1 MHSRLFHLFLCIT
14 LRSQSWSVITRRSQH
29 STKQK
34 RLFAPNAIL
43 YLLMGIKDVDR
54 GIDLTHW
61 NDPVGILPMTSL
73 YVMLFYQVLNRELIF
88 LFANSAIIVAI
99 TVSPFDPLQPRKKTL
114 ARNTFVFIVFLPNR
128 LVDPSI
134 TIHPLSYFHFAY
146 DFPAQY
152 LILNNNQKLI
162 NETIGRLFKINASTL
177 SFTHRTELEQ
187 ALWLL
192 TFSVAMHDSNLRPS
206 VDWFIYSLILKPLS
220 ITTADESRVSED
232 TFRFVNDLLPLLEI
246 QSKAPVVIVRN
257 PIKST
262 FCSKFAVLFVLF
274 PIYRWH
280 SRCPLLITRCS
291 QTGFFCE
298 CSD

>member
-1 MHSRLFHLFLCIT
+1 
-14 LRSQSWSVITRRSQH
+14 
-29 STKQK
+29 
-34 RLFAPNAIL
+34 
-43 YLLMGIKDVDR
+43 
-54 GIDLTHW
+54 
-61 NDPVGILPMTSL
+61 
-73 YVMLFYQVLNRELIF
+73 MLFYQVLNRELIF

-206 VDWFIYSLILKPLS
+206 VDSFVHSFIYTATFYHHGRRKSYFGRYIS
-220 ITTADESRVSED
+220 ICQRITSA
-232 TFRFVNDLLPLLEI
+232 
-246 QSKAPVVIVRN
+246 VRN
-257 PIKST
+257 PIEGFGCHRAKPRQSN
-262 FCSKFAVLFVLF
+262 VLFEIRRSICCV
-274 PIYRWH
+274 
-280 SRCPLLITRCS
+280 CAT
-291 QTGFFCE
+291 
-298 CSD
+298 

>member
-1 MHSRLFHLFLCIT
+1 MR
-14 LRSQSWSVITRRSQH
+14 
-29 STKQK
+29 
-34 RLFAPNAIL
+34 
-43 YLLMGIKDVDR
+43 
-54 GIDLTHW
+54 
-61 NDPVGILPMTSL
+61 SL
-73 YVMLFYQVLNRELIF
+73 YVTYFYQVLNRELIF
-88 LFANSAIIVAI
+88 LFANSVIIVAI
-99 TVSPFDPLQPRKKTL
+99 TVSPFDPLQPREKTL
-114 ARNTFVFIVFLPNR
+114 AHNTFVCIVFLPNQV
-128 LVDPSI
+128 VDPSI
-134 TIHPLSYFHFAY
+134 TIHPLSYFHFTY

-177 SFTHRTELEQ
+177 SFTHRTEFEQ

-192 TFSVAMHDSNLRPS
+192 TFSVAIHDSNLRPS
-206 VDWFIYSLILKPLS
+206 VDWFIHPLITKPLS

-257 PIKST
+257 PAKST
-262 FCSKFAVLFVLF
+262 FCSKFAVF
-274 PIYRWH
+274 PALSVANRWH

-291 QTGFFCE
+291 PTGSFCE